1 MKNILIYTST
11 SKNLLNLYKKFLI
24 LNFKNFFLNYLL
36 INIPTKKKLK
46 TFLKSPHVNKKS
58 KENFNLHIYKFK
70 LHTTLNLKYL
80 KILRFNVPKNIHLKI
95 IYSY

>member
-11 SKNLLNLYKKFLI
+11 SKNILNLYKQFLI
-24 LNFKNFFLNYLL
+24 FNFKHLFLKYFI
-36 INIPTKKKLK
+36 INIPTKKKFK

-58 KENFNLHIYKFK
+58 KKNYNLFIYKFK
-70 LHTTLNLKYL
+70 IHTILNLKYL

-95 IYSY
+95 VHQI